1 MSKGDNRL
9 CYLIARVLATAWQDK
24 PTQINI
30 LSRDLHPLA
39 QLLLKSGAGSLGW
52 RSLRDSSLQL
62 SASGLELHQAY
73 RLHTLQAAVKELE
86 IGQLFTY
93 LRAQGL
99 EPILGKGWAIARH
112 YPESGLRPYGDFD
125 LYVRPEQYQQFIDA
139 LSQPEAKG
147 WNVDLHHGA
156 AELDDRSFDDLYAHS
171 ELVLCNDVA
180 VRVFGPEDLL
190 RLLCLHLLREGALR
204 PLWLCDIAVA
214 LQTLSTQHSPLSTPF
229 SWDYFL
235 SGNQR
240 RTDWAACAIGLAHQI
255 LGANVDGLPIASRAK
270 NLPRWIVPEVLREWG
285 TGKVTHGRRAPM
297 SGQLRHP
304 LTIWHSLRE
313 RWPNKIEATVRVK
326 APMNN
331 WPRWPLQLW
340 ECVQR
345 VIGFA
350 GQTPKLMRKEN
361 VIMK

>member
-1 MSKGDNRL
+1 MLACTIGELSVDNLAKIAFRL
-9 CYLIARVLATAWQDK
+9 LNL
-24 PTQINI
+24 
-30 LSRDLHPLA
+30 
-39 QLLLKSGAGSLGW
+39 GAGALSW
-52 RSLRDSSLQL
+52 WHIRNSDFRDTPEAEQ
-62 SASGLELHQAY
+62 LHQAY

-86 IGQLFTY
+86 ISQLFMY
-93 LRAQGL
+93 LRAQGF

-112 YPESGLRPYGDFD
+112 YPELGLRPYGDID
-125 LYVRPEQYQQFIDA
+125 LYVRSEQYQQFVDA
-139 LSQPEAKG
+139 LNQPEAQG
-147 WNVDLHHGA
+147 WNVDLHCGA

-171 ELVLCNDVA
+171 ELVPCNGVDV
-180 VRVFGPEDLL
+180 RIFGFEDLL

-214 LQTLSTQHSPLSTPF
+214 LQAIRNPQSKIRTPF

-235 SGNQR
+235 SGNQQR
-240 RTDWAACAIGLAHQI
+240 SDWAACAIGLAHQI
-255 LGANVDGLPIASRAK
+255 LGANVDGLPIEVRAK
-270 NLPRWIVPEVLREWG
+270 KLPRWIVPEVLREWG

-297 SGQLRHP
+297 AGQLRNP
-304 LTIWHSLRE
+304 LRLWHALRE

-340 ECVQR
+340 ECGQR